1 MKFVF
6 RLIVFACP
14 VFCFGQSV
22 KSFDHLA
29 NTVNFHLLDGTLSI
43 QPLTDNAVRIKF
55 YRNISD
61 SLDELVLIDKPDEV
75 KYQLTETPSGI
86 IIKTK
91 RIVITVNKK
100 NGHLTYADSQGKVF
114 LEEKAGTRKLIPDTV
129 SGEPCYKAEQSFESP
144 DGEYIYGLGQ
154 FQDGHFNLKGITRRL
169 TQVNTQI
176 SIPFIYSSKGYGLLW
191 HQYGLTDFNPA
202 DNFVSLT
209 KQAASSDSSNMIE
222 VTTDAGTQRVQ
233 QSQAAFKGTFSVT
246 EPGEYAVMLDLG
258 GMGNRHF
265 VVVDGKPCIDQT
277 NLWLPPTVSEKIYLK
292 EVTHTI

>member
-91 RIVITVNKK
+91 RNRSAIMEI
-100 NGHLTYADSQGKVF
+100 
-114 LEEKAGTRKLIPDTV
+114 KL
-129 SGEPCYKAEQSFESP
+129 
-144 DGEYIYGLGQ
+144 
-154 FQDGHFNLKGITRRL
+154 
-169 TQVNTQI
+169 
-176 SIPFIYSSKGYGLLW
+176 
-191 HQYGLTDFNPA
+191 
-202 DNFVSLT
+202 
-209 KQAASSDSSNMIE
+209 
-222 VTTDAGTQRVQ
+222 
-233 QSQAAFKGTFSVT
+233 
-246 EPGEYAVMLDLG
+246 
-258 GMGNRHF
+258 
-265 VVVDGKPCIDQT
+265 
-277 NLWLPPTVSEKIYLK
+277 
-292 EVTHTI
+292 